1 MAGRQRGPP
10 PITMEDHRL
19 LRRAPPPVAVLEE
32 RIAVQHREIQALLI
46 DNQRLAATHV
56 ALKQE
61 LAMADQEGTQ
71 LAAAA
76 NKIREE
82 RELEVKEVF
91 ERSLKLE
98 AEARAIDALNAEL
111 AQVRADVPRLT
122 ESKIEL
128 TAQLKAIEAELE
140 RAKLEAREVPA
151 IRAEMDAMHQELQK
165 GRAAIEFEKKTQAAN
180 LEHRRAME
188 RNMMTM
194 QREIDRLMA
203 ELANAEKRA
212 RAAAAAAANPSPGS
226 GYMGSYGSPNMVYG
240 GGSYHAQ
247 YPMHQVQSSA
257 DGAPPGPYGTPPLGG
272 HHPFDIQQ
280 THVPKG

>member
-10 PITMEDHRL
+10 PITMEDHRI
-19 LRRAPPPVAVLEE
+19 LRRAPPPAAVLEE
-32 RIAVQHREIQALLI
+32 RIAFQHREIHSLLV

-61 LAMADQEGTQ
+61 LAMADQEVRQ

-76 NKIREE
+76 HKVREE

-91 ERSLKLE
+91 EKSLKVE
-98 AEARAIDALNAEL
+98 AEARAVDSLNAEL
-111 AQVRADVPRLT
+111 ARVRDDVQRLT

-140 RAKLEAREVPA
+140 SANLAAREVPA
-151 IRAEMDAMHQELQK
+151 IRADMDAMHQELQK
-165 GRAAIEFEKKTQAAN
+165 GRAAIEFEKKTQEAN

-212 RAAAAAAANPSPGS
+212 RAAAAAAANPSS
-226 GYMGSYGSPNMVYG
+226 GPVYMGNYGSPDMVYG
-240 GGSYHAQ
+240 GGSYPVQ
-247 YPMHQVQSSA
+247 YPMHQVQSIT
-257 DGAPPGPYGTPPLGG
+257 DGGRSGPYGTPPTGG
-272 HHPFDIQQ
+272 RHPFDIQQ
-280 THVPKG
+280 SRPPKG